1 MMDKPNELAEKIKQ
15 SELHNLNNKFSVGY
29 EAMSNMKTRVST
41 ILLPSVPDHMRVNTQ
56 PGSREI
62 VETQVLKNCL
72 VSYFNIV
79 RKHIND
85 LVPKTIMAFLVN
97 KTKDTAQ
104 QILYKKLYEEKDVMQ
119 LMGEDPL
126 IEQS

>member
-1 MMDKPNELAEKIKQ
+1 
-15 SELHNLNNKFSVGY
+15 
-29 EAMSNMKTRVST
+29 
-41 ILLPSVPDHMRVNTQ
+41 MRVDSN

-97 KTKDTAQ
+97 KTKDTA
-104 QILYKKLYEEKDVMQ
+104 
-119 LMGEDPL
+119 
-126 IEQS
+126 